1 MAADA
6 SIRLAVEGGSSFKQA
21 MQAAESSVKLFNT
34 QLKNLANEMSRSGAN
49 EANYTKQA
57 TLLANAASASRQK
70 VALLTQEQDKQK
82 KKLDELV
89 TALQKAKQE
98 TGENSV
104 ETEKAANAVNKQ
116 VKVVNDLGIK
126 LSNAQSEADK
136 FDNELK
142 EISNDSS
149 NGGQNLQNIG
159 DSAKNMGDSMGEA
172 SGKILS
178 FKQLMGANIFGGL
191 ITQGINLAV
200 NELRQFVREIIN
212 VGTEYEAQMA
222 KVSAISGAYKDVT
235 GKTMKEM
242 EDLTRQLSGYFTATE
257 IGQAMEFE
265 AMAGWSVDEIKEATQ
280 AILDLAQAGS
290 VDLMRASE
298 LMTQGLNGFG
308 LGVEDA
314 YHYADV
320 LAVTASSAAT
330 SVDDMGDVFAKVAP
344 IAGVLGFD
352 IEDVSLA
359 VGLLANNGL
368 KGARAGTSLQK
379 IMTNLAAPSAEV
391 EKIFDELNIDLKDAD
406 GNFVG
411 FEEILSRLRDAF
423 AGLPTDKVLEYAK
436 EIAGAGNASTAFVS
450 LINATEDDFSA
461 LSAAIDDSAG
471 AAHEMAEVMGDTY
484 QGATNRAKAAT
495 QNLQQAIF
503 SVAEGP
509 LKNMK
514 SRFADFANGLADMIR
529 NGSPVIKIIKDIG
542 EGLITFGIALAGIKI
557 AAFIASLGG
566 LTGVIGGLSAA
577 FKALNASLGAFGLVA
592 MAITA
597 VITAIK
603 VYGDTVGFAVDETT
617 ALSREISAS
626 AQAIS
631 DAAREE
637 MDAYA
642 ERQKTQEEQVITDL
656 AHLETTKM
664 MANELLNLVDA
675 NGEVAE
681 SDRDRAEFLIGQLN
695 GALGTE
701 LELVGG
707 LVKGQEDLAAA
718 IDAAIKKKEAQI
730 LLEANEEDY
739 INGLKNYRQTYEDLA
754 GAENLLADAEANLAK
769 AKSEQQKV
777 QEKYDEAYRNTG
789 DAFNEYYTEL
799 ENANGV
805 VYEAAQAYGDASI
818 AVTELRD
825 KAETELGDVIQYENM
840 LKDYTE
846 GNTDSIIESY
856 GLRGAKLQEVADLQG
871 KTYEQQ
877 ERELREQAEKEIQIY
892 ADMHET
898 IGQNEDEF
906 SKQRLLEQQN
916 RVEASIKAYDELG
929 TGSVNAYASALEGGA
944 GVVEAA
950 SIAMVSASAGAKG
963 TAQQISDEL
972 GSVIVSGISRIL
984 RVADFGSILGERL
997 LAARTTAKRYIESN
1011 SPSKLFAREI
1021 GVPIAEGVAVGI
1033 EEGTK
1038 AVDRAFQNLLNLM
1051 TGSLDDN
1058 RTELI
1063 TYSRNTADRVT
1074 DAIQKE
1080 IDKAAKDVEIWDE
1093 FFGLEGELETIQ
1105 KDAEKI
1111 KELKEKLG
1119 KADVEEREKILKEI
1133 QKIEDDYNKK
1143 QVDAAMKAEQSA
1155 AKERQKYWES
1165 MKKDFERQIEEIEKK
1180 TESMAKKISD
1190 YGELFTKTKTETGEI
1205 FSLNDLD
1212 KDIAAIEKYG
1222 EALSSLQARGVD
1234 ESLLSEITS
1243 MNLDD
1248 ATAYMNELL
1257 DMTDEQYDTYMAKWA
1272 EKQQLARDIAQEFYK
1287 SEMEEVSREMLNTM
1301 QDFKTQFDAT
1311 GKYLIVGVAQGIAEG
1326 ESTLMNQIQQTI
1338 QNGIDLANS
1347 MLDIHSPSRVFA
1359 KIGKNMAAGLGV
1371 GWLQEMQNVNEDI
1384 KLGLISTQDTLTNAG
1399 IMHATAAAVNGIN
1412 ASNMMTANNGQ
1423 PVYVQVVLDGRQIA
1437 QAVFDPL
1444 KQVSKQR
1451 GAKLG

>member
-34 QLKNLANEMSRSGAN
+34 ELKNLANEMSRSGAN

-57 TLLANAASASRQK
+57 TLLANAAAASKQK
-70 VALLTQEQDKQK
+70 VALLTQEQEKQK

-126 LSNAQSEADK
+126 LSKAQSEADK

-159 DSAKNMGDSMGEA
+159 NSAKNMGDSMGEA
-172 SGKILS
+172 SNKILS

-212 VGTEYEAQMA
+212 VGSEYEAQMA
-222 KVSAISGAYKDVT
+222 KVSAISGAYKDTT
-235 GKTMKEM
+235 GKTMREM
-242 EDLTRQLSGYFTATE
+242 ESLTRELSGYFTATE

-298 LMTQGLNGFG
+298 LMTTGLNGFG
-308 LGVEDA
+308 LGVEEA
-314 YHYADV
+314 YRYADV
-320 LAVTASSAAT
+320 LAVTAASAAT

-359 VGLLANNGL
+359 IGLLANNGL

-379 IMTNLAAPSAEV
+379 IMTNLATPSAEV
-391 EKIFDELNIDLKDAD
+391 EKIFEELNISLKDAD

-423 AGLPTDKVLEYAK
+423 SGLPTDKVLEYAK

-514 SRFADFANGLADMIR
+514 SKFADFANGLANMIR
-529 NGSPVIKIIKDIG
+529 NGSPVLKVIKDLVTA
-542 EGLITFGIALAGIKI
+542 LINFGIALIGIKI
-557 AAFIASLGG
+557 AAFILSLGG
-566 LTGVIGGLSAA
+566 LVGVVQALQAA
-577 FKALNASLGAFGLVA
+577 FRALNESLGVFGMVA
-592 MAITA
+592 LAITA
-597 VITAIK
+597 VVAAIK
-603 VYGDTVGFAVDETT
+603 IYGDTVGFAVDETT
-617 ALSREISAS
+617 ALSREIKAS
-626 AQAIS
+626 AEAIS
-631 DAAREE
+631 EAAKEE
-637 MDAYA
+637 MQAYE
-642 ERQKTQEEQVITDL
+642 ERQKAQEEQVITDM
-656 AHLETTKM
+656 AHLESTKM
-664 MANELLNLVDA
+664 MADELLKLVDA

-701 LELVGG
+701 LRLVDG
-707 LVKGQEDLAAA
+707 LIEGQEDLAKA
-718 IDAAIKKKEAQI
+718 IEEAIKKKEAQI
-730 LLEANEEDY
+730 LLQANEEDY

-754 GAENLLADAEANLAK
+754 DAENLLADAEKNLAN
-769 AKSEQQKV
+769 AKSEQSAV
-777 QEKYDEAYRNTG
+777 QALYDAEYRNTG
-789 DAFNEYYTEL
+789 EYINAYSTAL
-799 ENANGV
+799 EEANAKV
-805 VYEAAQAYGDASI
+805 DEAAGAYGAAKS
-818 AVTELRD
+818 AVIDLRE
-825 KAETELGDVIQYENM
+825 KAETELGDVVTYENM
-840 LKDYTE
+840 LAEETK
-846 GNTDSIIESY
+846 GNTDSIIETY
-856 GLRGAKLQEVADLQG
+856 GLRGDKLKEVADLQG
-871 KTYEQQ
+871 KTYERMEQ
-877 ERELREQAEKEIQIY
+877 ELRTQAEKEIQIY
-892 ADMHET
+892 ADMYT
-898 IGQNEDEF
+898 AIGDNEDEF
-906 SKQRLLEQQN
+906 SKERLAEQQA

-929 TGSVNAYASALEGGA
+929 TGSVNAYASALENGA

-950 SIAMVSASAGAKG
+950 SIALVSSAAGAKG
-963 TAQQISDEL
+963 TAESVGAEL
-972 GSVIVSGISRIL
+972 GDAVVKGVSRVIDM
-984 RVADFGSILGERL
+984 ADWGSKLSAKL
-997 LAARTTAKRYIESN
+997 LAAKNAAKATIESH

-1021 GVPIAEGVAVGI
+1021 GMPIAEGVAVGI
-1033 EEGTK
+1033 EQGTR
-1038 AVDRAFQNLLNLM
+1038 AVDSAFMSLLNGL
-1051 TGSLDDN
+1051 TSDLDYN
-1058 RTELI
+1058 RVELVSYA
-1063 TYSRNTADRVT
+1063 TNTADKVT
-1074 DAIQKE
+1074 DAIQRE
-1080 IDKAAKDVEIWDE
+1080 IDKAANDVNAWDE
-1093 FFGLEGELETIQ
+1093 FFGLQNEYDTIL
-1105 KDAEKI
+1105 KNAEKI
-1111 KELKEKLG
+1111 NELKEKLAT
-1119 KADVEEREKILKEI
+1119 ADIKEREKILKDI
-1133 QKIEDDYNKK
+1133 QKLEDEYNKK
-1143 QVDAAMKAEQSA
+1143 QVDAAMKAEQTA
-1155 AKERQKYWES
+1155 AKEREKYWES
-1165 MKKDFERQIEEIEKK
+1165 LKKDFEKAIDEIEKK
-1180 TESMAKKISD
+1180 EESLAKKMID

-1212 KDIAAIEKYG
+1212 KDIEAIERYG
-1222 EALSSLQARGVD
+1222 EALSNLQARGID
-1234 ESLLSEITS
+1234 ESLLAEITS

-1248 ATAYMNELL
+1248 ATAYMTELL
-1257 DMTDEQYDTYMAKWA
+1257 SMTDEQYELYMAKWA
-1272 EKQQLARDIAQEFYK
+1272 KKQQLSRDIAKEFYK
-1287 SEMEEVSREMLNTM
+1287 DEMDEISREMVNTM
-1301 QDFKTQFDAT
+1301 QEFRNDFDAT
-1311 GKYLIVGVAQGIAEG
+1311 GIYLMEGVAQGILSGKSEVINAAVRAVQEAA
-1326 ESTLMNQIQQTI
+1326 SAANQAM
-1338 QNGIDLANS
+1338 GIN
-1347 MLDIHSPSRVFA
+1347 SPSRVMM
-1359 KIGKNMAAGLGV
+1359 KTGKYMAQGLGE
-1371 GWLQEMQNVNEDI
+1371 GWLQEMKTVNKDI
-1384 KLGLISTQDTLTNAG
+1384 AKSMTSTADALTNTG
-1399 IMHATAAAVNGIN
+1399 MQNTMAAAVNGIN
-1412 ASNMMTANNGQ
+1412 AGQMLTTASGQ
-1423 PVYVQVVLDGRQIA
+1423 PIYLNVMLDGRQIA

-1444 KQVSKQR
+1444 KSVSKQR
-1451 GAKLG
+1451 GQKI